1 MKIQYRLKTLATI
14 IPIVLAGCVSQPMHK
29 SLGVS
34 SGDIFALSQVV
45 EIPANST
52 RIFIQN
58 GKLTSKNGFDHSEQH
73 CRIEVTTLS
82 EHKQRVLPEK
92 FQIISVTTDEEQIA
106 LMNTKPILLALN
118 NTNGH
123 QSDYFTLKSTLGFG
137 SQERPETMDLIH
149 INLASKKQPNVMR
162 LTCAGSLSN
171 GDMADAPRSYR
182 PDLNTI
188 NKILGSIGY
197 ISTEK

>member
-1 MKIQYRLKTLATI
+1 MKIKNLLNTLVII
-14 IPIVLAGCVSQPMHK
+14 IPLTLIGCSSLPTQK

-34 SGDIFALSQVV
+34 AGDTFILSQVV

-52 RIFIQN
+52 RIFIQH
-58 GKLTSKNGFDHSEQH
+58 GKLASRNGFDHSEQH
-73 CRIEVTTLS
+73 CRIEVSTLS
-82 EHKQRVLPEK
+82 EHKQVVLPELFK
-92 FQIISVTTDEEQIA
+92 ITSVTTDEEMIA
-106 LMNTKPILLALN
+106 LTNSKSVLLAFN
-118 NTNGH
+118 YGNGV
-123 QSDYFTLKSTLGFG
+123 QTDYLTFKGMLGFN

-149 INLASKKQPNVMR
+149 LNLTSEKQPNVMR

-182 PDLNTI
+182 PDFQSI

-197 ISTEK
+197 IKTIE